1 MKIVL
6 SNRLPSGLFDSLL
19 DLIDLLSGKLLEI
32 ASDDLSILF
41 ELFANRALVELD
53 LGDVDNLR
61 LSQLLLGG

>member
-6 SNRLPSGLFDSLL
+6 NNRLPSGLFDSLL

-41 ELFANRALVELD
+41 ELFANRALVELN
-53 LGDVDNLR
+53 LGDIDNLR

>member
-6 SNRLPSGLFDSLL
+6 NNRLLNDSLL

-41 ELFANRALVELD
+41 ELFANRALVELN
-53 LGDVDNLR
+53 LGDIDNLR